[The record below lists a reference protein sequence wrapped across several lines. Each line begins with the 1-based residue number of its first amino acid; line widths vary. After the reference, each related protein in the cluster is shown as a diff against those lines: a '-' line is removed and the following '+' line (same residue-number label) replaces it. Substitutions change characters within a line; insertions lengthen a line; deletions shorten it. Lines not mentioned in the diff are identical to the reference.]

1 MREHHISLIG
11 NIHRLEFVKCVLY
24 GCTRPIGPRPFL
36 EVASVKV
43 LSLTLVF
50 ALVAGPALAQEPTS
64 SIRASAAR
72 IAAAAAAEQD
82 SHGGRRL
89 WLWSGV
95 AIGSAGIVTTVLAST
110 LFRIEDHSTGN
121 APANTYRACVAQKI
135 DPIYAGNQCDALK
148 AKNVKLL
155 AGGVALGAVGA
166 VLMVRGAHTSAELSP
181 GVVRFV
187 HRIRF

>member
-1 MREHHISLIG
+1 M
-11 NIHRLEFVKCVLY
+11 
-24 GCTRPIGPRPFL
+24 
-36 EVASVKV
+36 KV
-43 LSLTLVF
+43 LSLTLVV

-72 IAAAAAAEQD
+72 NAAAAAAEQD
-82 SHGGRRL
+82 SHRGRPL
-89 WLWSGV
+89 FWSGV
-95 AIGSAGIVTTVLAST
+95 ALGSAGIVTTVLATT

-121 APANTYRACVAQKI
+121 APANTYRACIAQKT
-135 DPIYAGNQCDALK
+135 DPIYSGNQCDALK

-166 VLMVRGAHTSAELSP
+166 VLMVAGAHTSAELSP

>member
-1 MREHHISLIG
+1 MT
-11 NIHRLEFVKCVLY
+11 VV
-24 GCTRPIGPRPFL
+24 
-36 EVASVKV
+36 
-43 LSLTLVF
+43 SLTLTV
-50 ALVAGPALAQEPTS
+50 ALVASPVLAQQPTS

-72 IAAAAAAEQD
+72 NAAAIAAEQD
-82 SHGGRRL
+82 AHSGRRPL
-89 WLWSGV
+89 FWSGL
-95 AIGSAGIVTTVLAST
+95 ALGIAGVTTAVLAT
-110 LFRIEDHSTGN
+110 TVARVEDNSTGN
-121 APANTYRACVAQKI
+121 APPDAYRACVAQKQ

-166 VLMVRGAHTSAELSP
+166 VLMIGGARTSAEVSP

>member
-1 MREHHISLIG
+1 M
-11 NIHRLEFVKCVLY
+11 
-24 GCTRPIGPRPFL
+24 
-36 EVASVKV
+36 KV
-43 LSLTLVF
+43 LALTLGV

-72 IAAAAAAEQD
+72 NAAAAAAEQD
-82 SHGGRRL
+82 SHRGRPL
-89 WLWSGV
+89 FWSGV
-95 AIGSAGIVTTVLAST
+95 ALGSAGIVTTVLATT
-110 LFRIEDHSTGN
+110 LFRIEDNSTGN
-121 APANTYRACVAQKI
+121 APANAYRACIAQKT

-166 VLMVRGAHTSAELSP
+166 VLMVGGARTSAELRP

>member
-1 MREHHISLIG
+1 M
-11 NIHRLEFVKCVLY
+11 
-24 GCTRPIGPRPFL
+24 
-36 EVASVKV
+36 KV

-50 ALVAGPALAQEPTS
+50 ALVAAPALAQQPTS

-72 IAAAAAAEQD
+72 YAAAAAEQD
-82 SHGGRRL
+82 AHRGRRPL
-89 WLWSGV
+89 FWSGV
-95 AIGSAGIVTTVLAST
+95 ALGSAGIVTTILATT
-110 LFRIEDHSTGN
+110 LFRVEDNSTGN
-121 APANTYRACVAQKI
+121 APPNAYRTCIAQKQ

-166 VLMVRGAHTSAELSP
+166 VLMVGGAHTGAEFHP